1 MSSGSI
7 AKQATKLAR
16 TTLQVAF
23 GGFALIATASI
34 GTLLFF
40 ENAHRHAADRLLQAQ
55 HATDMVLL
63 ADERLTMSAN
73 MAAATGEQRWIA
85 RYDANIPMIDEAI
98 AAAAALASPEV
109 AQRFDLE
116 TREANDRLVAMES
129 AAFDAVRADD
139 LPRARAIL
147 DGSAY
152 AAQKSLL
159 SAGTLQFT
167 DSLVG
172 EVRGDLDAI
181 ERTAHV
187 LLPLIA
193 LLAIGGAGLF
203 WRRLNVSLRRS
214 EAAILDAEGVIR
226 DLATNDGLTGI
237 ANRRAIRDHL
247 RASIERADRGRTK
260 VAMMMIDLDHFKPVN
275 DTHGHVV
282 GDLVLK
288 EVARRIASVLRH
300 GEARARYGGDEFAVV
315 IEHATEDGVRRVA
328 HRLVEVLCQPMK
340 FDEVVVQIGASI
352 GIATFPTVASCDED
366 LLRKADVALYR
377 AKSDGRGAVRVYDLS
392 MEVEIN
398 ERLQLERELR
408 DAVKSGAITPYF
420 LPQVN
425 LRDGAITGFEI
436 LARWRHPVRG
446 LLQPAQFMPLAEA
459 TGTLNDLTLAVLEAA
474 CEASRCLPSTITLSL
489 NVAPQQIQDDW
500 LAQKILAVLTKTGFS
515 PRRLS
520 VDVSETAL
528 VCDLAA
534 AKRVITSLK
543 NVGVMVA
550 LDDFG
555 SAYSSLSYLSELPF
569 DTIKIDS
576 SFVTAITDRG
586 ESAKIVSAI
595 IGLSKNL
602 GVATVAESVE
612 TAAQAD
618 YLRSI
623 GCDAAQGY
631 FFHRPMP
638 TAEAALLL
646 APRPDEEVTRAIA

>member
-16 TTLQVAF
+16 KTLLVAF
-23 GGFALIATASI
+23 GGFALITAASI
-34 GTLLFF
+34 GTLLLF
-40 ENAHRHAADRLLQAQ
+40 ESAHRHAADRLLRAQ
-55 HATDMVLL
+55 HAADQVLL

-98 AAAAALASPEV
+98 AAAAVLASPEV
-109 AQRFDLE
+109 AHRFDVE
-116 TREANDRLVAMES
+116 TREANDRLVALER
-129 AAFDAVRADD
+129 AAFDAVRAGD
-139 LPRARAIL
+139 LPGARAIL
-147 DGSAY
+147 DGAAY
-152 AAQKSLL
+152 AADKALL
-159 SAGTLQFT
+159 SDGTLRFT
-167 DSLVG
+167 TSLVG
-172 EVRGDLDAI
+172 DVKAELTGAERG
-181 ERTAHV
+181 AHIF
-187 LLPLIA
+187 LPLIA
-193 LLAIGGAGLF
+193 IMVLAGAGLF
-203 WRRLNVSLRRS
+203 WRRLSVSLKRS

-237 ANRRAIRDHL
+237 ANRRALREHL
-247 RASIERADRGRTK
+247 RNAMDRADRGRTK
-260 VAMMMIDLDHFKPVN
+260 VALLMIDLDHFKPVN
-275 DTHGHVV
+275 DTYGHVV

-288 EVARRIASVLRH
+288 EVARRISSVLRH

-328 HRLVEVLCQPMK
+328 HRLVEVMCQTMK
-340 FDEVVVQIGASI
+340 FDDVTVQIGASV
-352 GIATFPTVASCDED
+352 GIAIFPTVASCDED

-377 AKSDGRGAVRVYDLS
+377 AKSDGRSAVRMYDLT

-408 DAVKSGAITPYF
+408 DGVKSGAVTPYF
-420 LPQVN
+420 LPQVD
-425 LRDGAITGFEI
+425 LRDGRVTGFEI

-446 LLQPAQFMPLAEA
+446 LMQPAQFMPLAE
-459 TGTLNDLTLAVLEAA
+459 TSGVMNDLTLAVLEAA
-474 CEASRCLPSTITLSL
+474 CEAARCLPSDITLSL

-500 LAQKILAVLTKTGFS
+500 LAQKVLAVLTKTGFS
-515 PRRLS
+515 ARRLS

-543 NVGVMVA
+543 NVGVKVA

-576 SFVTAITDRG
+576 SFVTSLTERG

-602 GVATVAESVE
+602 GVTTVAESVE

-618 YLRSI
+618 FLRGI

-631 FFHRPMP
+631 FFHKPMP
-638 TAEAALLL
+638 PAQAALLL
-646 APRPDEEVTRAIA
+646 APRPDEETRAIA